1 MGLDKRMKKRIQQID
16 KNLDAIVKN
25 PYEKEHIVEKK
36 ENRFP
41 LWAKWAIPFGSVA
54 LACSLTLAI
63 VLPTANRNNAV
74 GPIEGGAATVTNSK
88 EKGGSHNHEPMGG
101 DDSELKGQ
109 TEDSAPAKSEPNIP
123 YENYSMLAPS
133 TVNKYSETQN
143 LTMSQTTYNSYTAFA
158 KKFAKLMIQLGN
170 ANGEKSLGVSIP
182 DAYLCF
188 AISGIISSPAACND
202 VLSYL
207 GLSSTEELKTASR
220 EIISTL
226 GTLSK
231 SSQDKYLGGYNLNSI
246 WVDPDQIGLLE
257 GEEKDEDLY
266 EDLAG
271 VYDVS
276 LINEAFKD
284 AKANKYLKDNAPQG
298 FPSPEVKLDRDD
310 NPPAMAVMSA
320 FYFMDLLRDTEIYQ
334 NQYESGTH
342 LKNYT
347 FNGMSKSVNYI
358 DYVDYGGQ
366 YFTGEGFHAAAIDM
380 WQSSIY
386 FYLPDSQTAMP
397 STILDKV
404 LNRNYVAETV
414 TGQDGRE
421 YSWYRVEVNAP
432 YFKMDNEIEL
442 KEEPLQE
449 ILPVITSDGMG
460 SRLLN
465 DSLFLSGIY
474 QFSTMSFDY
483 RGFYSASVTIATG
496 DAAAPG
502 GPDFT
507 LDVDHPFIFETRKD
521 VTVAGNNLTVPVV
534 IGEVVDPAYPAY
546 QAS

>member
-1 MGLDKRMKKRIQQID
+1 MKKRIQQID

-36 ENRFP
+36 ESRFP

-63 VLPTANRNNAV
+63 VLPTAKGNADPGRNEASAAK
-74 GPIEGGAATVTNSK
+74 GASTAK
-88 EKGGSHNHEPMGG
+88 EYSDNYEPMLG
-101 DDSELKGQ
+101 DDSQAAASGQ
-109 TEDSAPAKSEPNIP
+109 GGRSPIDKDIP
-123 YENYSMLAPS
+123 LENYSMLAPS
-133 TVNKYSETQN
+133 TVNKYSDTPHTT
-143 LTMSQTTYNSYTAFA
+143 LSQTTYNSYTSFA
-158 KKFAKLMIQLGN
+158 KKFTKLMMQIGS

-207 GLSSTEELKTASR
+207 GLSSIEDLKTASR

-231 SSQDKYLGGYNLNSI
+231 SSQDKYVGGYNLNSI

-358 DYVDYGGQ
+358 DYVDYSGQ
-366 YFTGEGFHAAAIDM
+366 YYTGDGFHAAAIDM

-496 DAAAPG
+496 DAAAVG
-502 GPDFT
+502 SPDFT

-521 VTVAGNNLTVPVV
+521 VTVAGDNLTVPVV

>member
-36 ENRFP
+36 ESRFP

-63 VLPTANRNNAV
+63 VLPTAKGNADPGRNEASAAK
-74 GPIEGGAATVTNSK
+74 GASTAK
-88 EKGGSHNHEPMGG
+88 EYSDNHEPMLG
-101 DDSELKGQ
+101 DDSQAAASGQ
-109 TEDSAPAKSEPNIP
+109 GGRSPIDKDIP
-123 YENYSMLAPS
+123 LENYSMLAPS
-133 TVNKYSETQN
+133 TVNKYSATPN

-231 SSQDKYLGGYNLNSI
+231 NSQDKYVGGYNLNSI

-284 AKANKYLKDNAPQG
+284 AKANKYLKDHAPQG
-298 FPSPEVKLDRDD
+298 FPSPEVKIGRDN

-320 FYFMDLLRDTEIYQ
+320 FYFVDLLRDMEIYR
-334 NQYESGTH
+334 NQYQSGSH

-347 FNGMSKSVNYI
+347 FNGTTKSVNYI

-366 YFTGEGFHAAAIDM
+366 YYTGEGFHAAAIDM
-380 WQSSIY
+380 SQSSIC

-404 LNRNYVAETV
+404 LNENYVAETV

-421 YSWYRVEVNAP
+421 YSSYRVGVNAP
-432 YFKMDNEIEL
+432 YFKMDNKIEL
-442 KEEPLQE
+442 KDGPLQE
-449 ILPVITSDGMG
+449 ILPIITLDGMG

-496 DAAAPG
+496 DGAAPG
-502 GPDFT
+502 SPDFT
-507 LDVDHPFIFETRKD
+507 LNVDHPFVFETRKN
-521 VTVAGNNLTVPVV
+521 VTVAGNNLTIPVV